1 MILYHIY
8 GILNPHFLA
17 QNHLGEDFWFT
28 FFSHLFRKFSG
39 MAMEIWLS
47 VASNCFE
54 KVAVNCTC
62 FCINGHD
69 FSARTMAERKLW
81 LRAIS
86 NMKVGRYLPL
96 TGVLMC
102 EGVSTPMFVG
112 RFFTRGTP
120 VQSRN
125 KNHHYFTKEPKIM
138 NFMIYHRN

>member
-1 MILYHIY
+1 
-8 GILNPHFLA
+8 
-17 QNHLGEDFWFT
+17 
-28 FFSHLFRKFSG
+28 
-39 MAMEIWLS
+39 MEIWLS

-96 TGVLMC
+96 PGVLMC

-112 RFFTRGTP
+112 RFLLGGPRFRAGT
-120 VQSRN
+120 
-125 KNHHYFTKEPKIM
+125 KI
-138 NFMIYHRN
+138 IIILRRSLRL